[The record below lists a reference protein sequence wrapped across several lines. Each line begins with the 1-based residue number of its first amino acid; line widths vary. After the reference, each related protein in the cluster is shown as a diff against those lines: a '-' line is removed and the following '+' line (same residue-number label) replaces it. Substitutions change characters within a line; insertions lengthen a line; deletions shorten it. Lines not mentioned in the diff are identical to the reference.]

1 MAFIRNPLR
10 FTGYLLLIF
19 LAGSC
24 GRSGDTAGD
33 NEGVI
38 EFQTRAMD
46 ETHPLYG
53 FAPDKATLKFK
64 EHKFSLEM
72 STMGMFNMSII
83 GNTEDTTMTQT
94 IKFMNIKQACIQN
107 AKGLEDENKDFTLNI
122 EETHETKKMLGF
134 TCYKLKIT
142 KTNAPEEKF
151 DAWYTKDLGMENSNA
166 LTPYAKVKGILLDY
180 RIKKWGIEMHFLA
193 KSYKN
198 EVVPDNTFE
207 IPSSMK
213 IVSRDE
219 MNKFFE
225 DLQ

>member
-1 MAFIRNPLR
+1 LAFIRNPLR
-10 FTGYLLLIF
+10 FTGYLFLILLV
-19 LAGSC
+19 GSC
-24 GRSGDTAGD
+24 DRSGENAGD

-38 EFQTRAMD
+38 EFQTRAID

-64 EHKFSLEM
+64 DHRFALEM
-72 STMGMFNMSII
+72 STMGMFNMSIM
-83 GNTEDTTMTQT
+83 GNTEDSTMAQT
-94 IKFMNIKQACIQN
+94 IKFMNIKQACFQN
-107 AKGLEDENKDFTLNI
+107 AKDLEEENRDFELAI
-122 EETHETKKMLGF
+122 EETQETKKMLGF
-134 TCYKLKIT
+134 NCYKLRVSKM
-142 KTNAPEEKF
+142 NEPDVKF

-180 RIKKWGIEMHFLA
+180 RIKKWGMELQFVA
-193 KSYKN
+193 KSYKK
-198 EVVPDNTFE
+198 EQVPDNTFE

-213 IVSRDE
+213 VVTKEE

>member
-1 MAFIRNPLR
+1 
-10 FTGYLLLIF
+10 LLIF

-24 GRSGDTAGD
+24 DRSGDSASD
-33 NEGVI
+33 KEGVI
-38 EFQTRAMD
+38 EFQTRALD

-64 EHKFSLEM
+64 EHRFSLEM

-83 GNTEDTTMTQT
+83 GNTDDTTMAQT

-107 AKGLEDENKDFTLNI
+107 AKDLENENRDFELNI
-122 EETHETKKMLGF
+122 EETKETKKMLGF
-134 TCYKLKIT
+134 TCYKLKVT
-142 KTNAPEEKF
+142 KIKEPDQKF

-180 RIKKWGIEMHFLA
+180 RIKKWGIEMQFLA

-207 IPSSMK
+207 IPSTMK
-213 IVSRDE
+213 MVTREE